1 MWNQY
6 RQREHYFAATP
17 FDPIV
22 NSVKSDSDSVT
33 TFLTK
38 MKTHAEEMHRVM
50 AAPNE
55 VYKRALRR
63 LRDGH
68 VDIESFSTMQ
78 AKRHDN
84 GDVIEVF
91 TAQVAASLRYMV
103 ILLYIRCM

>member
-1 MWNQY
+1 MWDQH

-22 NSVKSDSDSVT
+22 NTVKSDADSVT
-33 TFLTK
+33 KFLTK
-38 MKTHAEEMHRVM
+38 LKTNAEVMHRIM

-68 VDIESFSTMQ
+68 LDIESFSTMQ

-91 TAQVAASLRYMV
+91 TAQVAASLRYV
-103 ILLYIRCM
+103 LKH